1 MTKPTF
7 RVGMHRPTNV
17 YVQVDPASPEDDPQI
32 GYIVE
37 GWAQVLVDQAN
48 EASAPKWTKDTTS
61 VVMLNAAGRRVP
73 EYSVLPDS
81 PDSPTD
87 RFAGL
92 LAAARTV
99 LTVYDEMVLDDD
111 DPMRGA
117 IVVLRQAVSAYGPY
131 DQDAD
136 R

>member
-1 MTKPTF
+1 MSKPTF

-17 YVQVDPASPEDDPQI
+17 YVEVDPASPEDDPQI

-48 EASAPKWTKDTTS
+48 EASTPKWTKDTTS
-61 VVMLNAAGRRVP
+61 VVMSGSTPGSRGMDQARLDHLLGAARRV
-73 EYSVLPDS
+73 
-81 PDSPTD
+81 
-87 RFAGL
+87 
-92 LAAARTV
+92 LAARA
-99 LTVYDEMVLDDD
+99 LEDL
-111 DPMRGA
+111 RGA
-117 IVVLRQAVSAYGPY
+117 LVILRQAVSEFPY